1 MRKLFSGWKPIYQ
14 IMGITAGFF
23 LATILLLLFQGSFD
37 ILESWMLITFINRA
51 EYGNEVISL
60 YGYTAFFIFMEAL
73 LGGISGWLI
82 GIMAING
89 RAKVQFYL
97 AEHLLRCSYASYTQM
112 GTGEWQTRLQNDSS
126 QCVEYVKYLL
136 QTV

>member
-14 IMGITAGFF
+14 ITGITAGFF
-23 LATILLLLFQGSFD
+23 LVTILLLLFQGSFD
-37 ILESWMLITFINRA
+37 ILESWMLRTFINRA

-82 GIMAING
+82 GKKFNFAWPNVCSAAPMLPIPEWEPENG
-89 RAKVQFYL
+89 RRGCKTTALSVL
-97 AEHLLRCSYASYTQM
+97 ST
-112 GTGEWQTRLQNDSS
+112 
-126 QCVEYVKYLL
+126 
-136 QTV
+136 